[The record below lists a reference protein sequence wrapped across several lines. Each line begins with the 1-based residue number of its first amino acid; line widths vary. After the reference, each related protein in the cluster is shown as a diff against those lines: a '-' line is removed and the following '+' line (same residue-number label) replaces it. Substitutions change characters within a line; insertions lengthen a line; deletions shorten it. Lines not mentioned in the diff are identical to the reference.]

1 MFKTKP
7 IPQVIV
13 ILDLEEEVEIRPQHV
28 VEEISQL
35 VPASRPV
42 EEGEL
47 QQPIVEEQPQLILV
61 LRLMEEKELQ
71 QHMNNTEAFL

>member
-7 IPQVIV
+7 ILQVIV
-13 ILDLEEEVEIRPQHV
+13 ISDLEEEVEIRPQHV

-35 VPASRPV
+35 VLVSRLV

-47 QQPIVEEQPQLILV
+47 QQPIVEEQPQLILI
-61 LRLMEEKELQ
+61 L
-71 QHMNNTEAFL
+71 